1 MEDPSYWILFLS
13 AAILL
18 NIAPGPDMIYLIS
31 KTMSQGKRVGFA
43 SILGLGTGAL
53 IHTLFVSLGISAI
66 ISTSVVVFKIIKY
79 TGAAYLFYLGIKA
92 LLSGGLKFKENKK
105 KEGDSSFFKSFSQ
118 AVIIDITNPK
128 VALFFIAFLPQFY
141 RNNGTSKIIQF
152 MTLGLIII
160 LIGFIVESIIV
171 LLSDKIAYLLKKKP
185 IVSRVLDKV
194 FGTVL
199 IGLGIRL
206 VVQKENY

>member
-1 MEDPSYWILFLS
+1 MENYSFWMLFLS

-66 ISTSVVVFKIIKY
+66 ISTSVVVFKMIKY

-105 KEGDSSFFKSFSQ
+105 KEGKSSFFKSFSQ

-141 RNNGTSKIIQF
+141 RDNGTSKIAQF

-160 LIGFIVESIIV
+160 LIGFIVESLIV
-171 LLSDKIAYLLKKKP
+171 LLSDKIAHLLKKKP
-185 IVSRVLDKV
+185 IVSIVLDKV

-206 VVQKENY
+206 VVQKD

>member
-1 MEDPSYWILFLS
+1 MEDYSFWMLFLS

-118 AVIIDITNPK
+118 AVIIDVTNPK

-141 RNNGTSKIIQF
+141 RDNGTSKIAQF

-160 LIGFIVESIIV
+160 LIGFIVETLIV
-171 LLSDKIAYLLKKKP
+171 LLSDKIAHLLKKKP
-185 IVSRVLDKV
+185 IISRVLDKV

-206 VVQKENY
+206 VVQKN

>member
-1 MEDPSYWILFLS
+1 MEDPSYWMLFLS

-18 NIAPGPDMIYLIS
+18 NIAPGPDMLYLIS
-31 KTMSQGKRVGFA
+31 KTLSQGKRVGFA
-43 SILGLGTGAL
+43 SILGFGTGAL

-66 ISTSVVVFKIIKY
+66 ISTSVVGFKIIKY

-92 LLSGGLKFKENKK
+92 LLSGGIKFKENEK
-105 KEGDSSFFKSFSQ
+105 KEGDNSFLKSFSQ
-118 AVIIDITNPK
+118 AVIIDVTNPK

-141 RNNGTSKIIQF
+141 RVNGTSKIIQF

-171 LLSDKIAYLLKKKP
+171 LLSDKIAHLLKKKP
-185 IVSRVLDKV
+185 IVSRILDKV

-206 VVQKENY
+206 VIQKD

>member
-1 MEDPSYWILFLS
+1 MEDFSYWMLFLS

-92 LLSGGLKFKENKK
+92 LLSGGQK

-118 AVIIDITNPK
+118 AVIIDVTNPK

-141 RNNGTSKIIQF
+141 RDNGTSKITQF

-160 LIGFIVESIIV
+160 LIGFIVESLIV
-171 LLSDKIAYLLKKKP
+171 LLSDKIAHLLKKKP

-206 VVQKENY
+206 VVQKN

>member
-1 MEDPSYWILFLS
+1 MEDYSFWMLFLS

-66 ISTSVVVFKIIKY
+66 ISTSVIVFKIIKY

-118 AVIIDITNPK
+118 AVIIDVTNPK

-141 RNNGTSKIIQF
+141 RDNGTSKIAQF

-160 LIGFIVESIIV
+160 LIGFIVESLIV
-171 LLSDKIAYLLKKKP
+171 LLSDKIAHLLKKKP
-185 IVSRVLDKV
+185 IISRVLDKV

-206 VVQKENY
+206 VVQKN

>member
-1 MEDPSYWILFLS
+1 MEDFSYWMLFLS

-92 LLSGGLKFKENKK
+92 LLSGGLKFKENER
-105 KEGDSSFFKSFSQ
+105 KEGDDSFFKSFSQ
-118 AVIIDITNPK
+118 AVIIDVTNPK

-141 RNNGTSKIIQF
+141 RDNGTSKITQF

-160 LIGFIVESIIV
+160 LIGFIVESTIV
-171 LLSDKIAYLLKKKP
+171 LLSDKIAHLLKKKP
-185 IVSRVLDKV
+185 IVSRVLDKL

-206 VVQKENY
+206 VAQKD

>member
-1 MEDPSYWILFLS
+1 MEDPSYWMLFLS

-18 NIAPGPDMIYLIS
+18 NIAPGPDMLYLIS

-92 LLSGGLKFKENKK
+92 LLSGGIKFKENEK
-105 KEGDSSFFKSFSQ
+105 KEGDNSFLKSFSQ
-118 AVIIDITNPK
+118 AVIIDVTNPK
-128 VALFFIAFLPQFY
+128 VALFFMAFLPQFY
-141 RNNGTSKIIQF
+141 RVNGTSKIIQF

-171 LLSDKIAYLLKKKP
+171 LLSDKIAHLLKKKP

-206 VVQKENY
+206 VVQKD

>member
-1 MEDPSYWILFLS
+1 MEDYSFWMLFLS

-92 LLSGGLKFKENKK
+92 LLSGGIKFKENKK

-118 AVIIDITNPK
+118 AVIIDVTNPK

-141 RNNGTSKIIQF
+141 RDNGTSKIAQF

-160 LIGFIVESIIV
+160 LIGFIVETLIV
-171 LLSDKIAYLLKKKP
+171 LLSDKIAHLLKKKP
-185 IVSRVLDKV
+185 IISRVLDKV

-206 VVQKENY
+206 VVQKN

>member
-1 MEDPSYWILFLS
+1 MDNQSYWVIFIT

-18 NIAPGPDMIYLIS
+18 NIAPGPDMIYLIT
-31 KTMSQGKRVGFA
+31 KTMAKGKKIGFA

-53 IHTLFVSLGISAI
+53 IHTLFVALGISAI

-79 TGAAYLFYLGIKA
+79 IGAGYLFYLGIKGIFF
-92 LLSGGLKFKENKK
+92 GGINISNVEKSQEKE
-105 KEGDSSFFKSFSQ
+105 SFIKAFFQ
-118 AVIIDITNPK
+118 AIIIDVTNPK

-141 RNNGTSKIIQF
+141 LNNGTSKIVQF
-152 MTLGLIII
+152 MTLGIII
-160 LIGFIVESIIV
+160 VLIGFVVESTIV
-171 LLSDKIAYLLKKKP
+171 LLADKIANVLKTKP
-185 IVSRVLDKV
+185 TVAKVLDKL

-206 VVQKENY
+206 IIQKN

>member
-1 MEDPSYWILFLS
+1 MEDPSYWMLFLS

-18 NIAPGPDMIYLIS
+18 NIAPGPDMLYLIS
-31 KTMSQGKRVGFA
+31 KTLSQGKRVGFA
-43 SILGLGTGAL
+43 SILGFGTGAL

-92 LLSGGLKFKENKK
+92 LLSGGIKFKENEK
-105 KEGDSSFFKSFSQ
+105 KEGDNSFLKSFSQ
-118 AVIIDITNPK
+118 AVIIDVTNPK
-128 VALFFIAFLPQFY
+128 VALFFMAFLPQFY
-141 RNNGTSKIIQF
+141 RVNGTSKIIQF

-171 LLSDKIAYLLKKKP
+171 LLSDKIAHLLKKKP
-185 IVSRVLDKV
+185 IVSRILDKV

-206 VVQKENY
+206 VIQKD

>member
-1 MEDPSYWILFLS
+1 MEDPSYWMLFLS

-18 NIAPGPDMIYLIS
+18 NIAPGPDMLYLIS
-31 KTMSQGKRVGFA
+31 KTLSQGKRVGFA
-43 SILGLGTGAL
+43 SILGFGTGAL

-66 ISTSVVVFKIIKY
+66 ISTSVVGFKIIKY

-92 LLSGGLKFKENKK
+92 LLSGGIKFKENEK
-105 KEGDSSFFKSFSQ
+105 KEGDNSFLKSFSQ
-118 AVIIDITNPK
+118 AVIIDVTNPK

-141 RNNGTSKIIQF
+141 RVNGTSKIIQF

-171 LLSDKIAYLLKKKP
+171 LLSDKIAHLLKKKP
-185 IVSRVLDKV
+185 IVSRVLDKI

-206 VVQKENY
+206 IIQKD

>member
-18 NIAPGPDMIYLIS
+18 NIAPGPDMLYLIS

-66 ISTSVVVFKIIKY
+66 ISTSIVVFKIIKY

-105 KEGDSSFFKSFSQ
+105 KEGDTSFFKSFYQ
-118 AVIIDITNPK
+118 AVVIDLTNPK

-141 RNNGTSKIIQF
+141 RDNGTSKIIQF
-152 MTLGLIII
+152 MALGLIII
-160 LIGFIVESIIV
+160 LIGFIVESTIV
-171 LLSDKIAYLLKKKP
+171 LLSDKIAHLLKKKP

-199 IGLGIRL
+199 IGLGVRL
-206 VVQKENY
+206 VVQKD

>member
-1 MEDPSYWILFLS
+1 MEDYSFWMLFLS

-105 KEGDSSFFKSFSQ
+105 KEGNSSFFKSFSQ
-118 AVIIDITNPK
+118 AVIIDVTNPK

-141 RNNGTSKIIQF
+141 RDNGTSKVAQF

-160 LIGFIVESIIV
+160 LIGFIVETLIV
-171 LLSDKIAYLLKKKP
+171 LLSDKIAHLLKKKP
-185 IVSRVLDKV
+185 IISRVLDKV

-206 VVQKENY
+206 VVQKN

>member
-1 MEDPSYWILFLS
+1 MEDYSFWMLFLS

-118 AVIIDITNPK
+118 AVIIDVTNPK

-141 RNNGTSKIIQF
+141 RDNGTSKVAQF

-160 LIGFIVESIIV
+160 LIGFIVETLIV
-171 LLSDKIAYLLKKKP
+171 LLSDKIAHLLKKKP
-185 IVSRVLDKV
+185 IISRVLDKV

-206 VVQKENY
+206 VVQKN

>member
-1 MEDPSYWILFLS
+1 MEDYSFWMLFLS

-92 LLSGGLKFKENKK
+92 FLSGGLKFKESKK

-118 AVIIDITNPK
+118 AVIIDVTNPK

-141 RNNGTSKIIQF
+141 RDNGTSKIAQF

-160 LIGFIVESIIV
+160 LIGFIVESLIV
-171 LLSDKIAYLLKKKP
+171 LLSDKLAHLLKEKP

-206 VVQKENY
+206 VVQKN

>member
-1 MEDPSYWILFLS
+1 MEDPSYWMLFLS

-18 NIAPGPDMIYLIS
+18 NIAPGPDMLYLIS
-31 KTMSQGKRVGFA
+31 KTLSQGKRVGFA
-43 SILGLGTGAL
+43 SILGFGTGAL

-66 ISTSVVVFKIIKY
+66 ISTSVVAFKIIKY

-92 LLSGGLKFKENKK
+92 LLSGGIKFKENEK
-105 KEGDSSFFKSFSQ
+105 KEGDNSFLKSFSQ
-118 AVIIDITNPK
+118 AVIIDVTNPK
-128 VALFFIAFLPQFY
+128 VALFFMAFLPQFY
-141 RNNGTSKIIQF
+141 RVNGTSKIIQF

-171 LLSDKIAYLLKKKP
+171 LLSDKIAHLLKKKP

-206 VVQKENY
+206 IVQKD

>member
-1 MEDPSYWILFLS
+1 MEDPSYWMLFLS

-18 NIAPGPDMIYLIS
+18 NIAPGPDMLYLIS
-31 KTMSQGKRVGFA
+31 KTLSQGKRVGFA
-43 SILGLGTGAL
+43 SILGFGTGAL

-66 ISTSVVVFKIIKY
+66 ISTSVVGFKIIKY

-92 LLSGGLKFKENKK
+92 LLSGGIKFKENEK
-105 KEGDSSFFKSFSQ
+105 KEGDNSFLKSFSQ
-118 AVIIDITNPK
+118 AVIIDVTNPK

-141 RNNGTSKIIQF
+141 RVNGTSKIIQF

-171 LLSDKIAYLLKKKP
+171 LLSDKIAHLLKKKP

-206 VVQKENY
+206 VIQKD

>member
-1 MEDPSYWILFLS
+1 MEDPSYWMLFLS

-18 NIAPGPDMIYLIS
+18 NIAPGPDMLYLIS
-31 KTMSQGKRVGFA
+31 KTLSQGKRVGFA
-43 SILGLGTGAL
+43 SILGFGTGAL

-66 ISTSVVVFKIIKY
+66 ISTSVVGFKIIKY

-92 LLSGGLKFKENKK
+92 LLSGGIKFKENEK
-105 KEGDSSFFKSFSQ
+105 KEGDNSFLKSFSQ
-118 AVIIDITNPK
+118 AVIIDVTNPK

-141 RNNGTSKIIQF
+141 RVNGTSKIIQF

-171 LLSDKIAYLLKKKP
+171 LLSDKIAHLLKKKP
-185 IVSRVLDKV
+185 IVSRILDKV

-206 VVQKENY
+206 IIQKD

>member
-1 MEDPSYWILFLS
+1 MEDPFYWMLFLS

-18 NIAPGPDMIYLIS
+18 NIAPGPDMLYLIS
-31 KTMSQGKRVGFA
+31 KTMSQEKRVGFA
-43 SILGLGTGAL
+43 SILGFGTGAL

-66 ISTSVVVFKIIKY
+66 ISTSVVGFKIIKY

-92 LLSGGLKFKENKK
+92 LLSGGIKFKENEK
-105 KEGDSSFFKSFSQ
+105 KEGDNSFLKSFSQ
-118 AVIIDITNPK
+118 AVIIDVTNPK

-141 RNNGTSKIIQF
+141 RVNGTSKIIQF

-171 LLSDKIAYLLKKKP
+171 LLSDKIAHLLKKKP
-185 IVSRVLDKV
+185 IVSRILDKV

-206 VVQKENY
+206 VIQKD